1 MSDDDLPAVVSL
13 LDDQTVRTVLRET
26 SMTALSANE
35 LADRCNA
42 SQQTV
47 YRRLEQLEAAEL
59 VSTQTRLRDDG
70 HHDTVYQATLDQVSI
85 RLRNGE
91 LEFTVERR
99 EIDPADQLT
108 DLWGNF

>member
-26 SMTALSANE
+26 SN
-35 LADRCNA
+35 
-42 SQQTV
+42 
-47 YRRLEQLEAAEL
+47 
-59 VSTQTRLRDDG
+59 
-70 HHDTVYQATLDQVSI
+70 HDTVYQATLDQVSI

-99 EIDPADQLT
+99 EIDPADQ
-108 DLWGNF
+108 